1 MLKSNTLKYLTEI
14 LSFLPQKR
22 RKQLIYL
29 LPISILAGLS
39 ELIVIFFLARLF
51 NFIIGKPNTSINFLN
66 NLFDFEPKYKILI
79 LISAFILSN
88 WFSSIIKIFLK
99 AKQFKLKQ
107 LFGETYQSLH
117 LKIYFPRV

>member
-29 LPISILAGLS
+29 LPISILAGIS

-51 NFIIGKPNTSINFLN
+51 NFIIGKPNTSIKDGINKFIN
-66 NLFDFEPKYKILI
+66 WYKDFY
-79 LISAFILSN
+79 N
-88 WFSSIIKIFLK
+88 
-99 AKQFKLKQ
+99 
-107 LFGETYQSLH
+107 Y
-117 LKIYFPRV
+117 